1 MRRRA
6 RSLVR
11 GARPVPLKPGS
22 PHELVDIR
30 MFDGS
35 VRELGPRLSPEPGEQ
50 VYEADGRWLI
60 PGLWDEHVHM
70 RQWAETKLRV
80 DVSGTSSS
88 REVTRIIGDH
98 IAKLPHERR
107 AETITGWGYRVAAW
121 SERPTV
127 AELDAV
133 SGEHPVVL
141 TSGDGHNGW
150 LNSRA
155 LSLLGVPPRDAP
167 LEENEWY
174 AVLARLRELP
184 SDERARAAAFR
195 EAVEEAASR
204 GIVGIV
210 DMERGDRLHDWPER
224 LAAGIDQLRVWPAT
238 YPDGLDEV
246 ISAGLRTGIE
256 LPEGRGLVRM
266 GPLKIVSD
274 GSLNTRS
281 AYCFEP
287 YDRSAAHEE
296 PHGTQNFPLDELIR
310 LLTQAR
316 SAMLEAAVHAIGDA
330 ALATALDAFESTGAA
345 GSIEHAQLVRWDDVA
360 RMARL
365 GLRASV
371 QPAHLLD
378 DRDVTMQVWP
388 DRAERCFPFRAM
400 LDQGITLRFGSDAPV
415 SPLDPWLAMAAAVH
429 RSGDEREPW
438 NPGQAITP
446 SEALTASMRGRS
458 SVHEGS
464 RADLVL
470 LDDDPLVENGDSA
483 AAAGR
488 LRDMRVAAT
497 FMEGRPTHLS
507 I

>member
-1 MRRRA
+1 MMRQA

-11 GARPVPLKPGS
+11 AARPVPLGS
-22 PHELVDIR
+22 ARPQDPIDIR
-30 MFDGS
+30 MFGGF
-35 VRELGPRLSPEPGEQ
+35 VRETGPRLPPEPGEQ
-50 VYEADGRWLI
+50 VYEADGRWVI

-80 DVSGTSSS
+80 DVSGTSSP

-98 IAKLPHERR
+98 IAALPHERR
-107 AETITGWGYRVAAW
+107 AEAVTGWGYRIAAW

-133 SGEHPVVL
+133 SGEHPVAL
-141 TSGDGHNGW
+141 ASGDGHNGW

-155 LSLLGVPPRDAP
+155 LSFFGVPRREAP
-167 LEENEWY
+167 LEENDWY
-174 AVLARLRELP
+174 RVLARLRELP
-184 SDERARAAAFR
+184 SDERVQAAAFR
-195 EAVEEAASR
+195 EAVVDAASR
-204 GIVGIV
+204 GLVGIV
-210 DMERGDRLHDWPER
+210 DMERGDRLRDWPER
-224 LAAGIDQLRVWPAT
+224 LAAGIDQLRVRPAT
-238 YPDGLDEV
+238 YPDGLDDV
-246 ISAGLRTGIE
+246 ISAGLRTGTE
-256 LPEGRGLVRM
+256 LPEGRGLALM

-281 AYCFEP
+281 AYCFDP
-287 YDRSAAHEE
+287 YDRSGALEE
-296 PHGTQNFPLDELIR
+296 PRGTQNFSLDELTR
-310 LLTQAR
+310 LLAQAR
-316 SAMLEAAVHAIGDA
+316 SAGLEVSVHAIGDA
-330 ALATALDAFESTGAA
+330 ALATALDAFERTGAT
-345 GSIEHAQLVRWDDVA
+345 GSIEHAQLVRWDDLA

-365 GLRASV
+365 GLRGSV

-378 DRDVTMQVWP
+378 DRDVTTQVWP
-388 DRAERCFPFRAM
+388 DRAERCFPFRSM
-400 LDQGITLRFGSDAPV
+400 LDQGISLRFGSDAPV

-446 SEALTASMRGRS
+446 IEALTASSGGQGT
-458 SVHEGS
+458 VHEGS

-507 I
+507 L